1 MTNSSMNQYTE
12 IIENIRNGFID
23 IINHIEPYN
32 ENSKKYAIVFIDEK
46 ISYRKLNEMN
56 NALRRYLR
64 KQGVGR
70 NDIISVISERFYMY
84 VVAVLGISKAGGKR

>member
-1 MTNSSMNQYTE
+1 
-12 IIENIRNGFID
+12 
-23 IINHIEPYN
+23 
-32 ENSKKYAIVFIDEK
+32 
-46 ISYRKLNEMN
+46 MN

-84 VVAVLGISKAGGKR
+84 VVAVLGISKAGGKRWKQKLY